1 MVRINLISSEQVR
14 KKKQNR
20 PIEIQNQ
27 LILASVML
35 SLVVLLLGS
44 GWILLD
50 RKLDSLEAEKTAKLA
65 EIEILKAQIKEVE
78 NYERDKKIVAERI
91 AVIKQL
97 RANQAIPV
105 KLLDGVSAGI
115 PPRVWLIGMTENA
128 GMIDLSGRSMTNQEV
143 VDFVAELRKNPVF
156 KGVSLVESRQEKE
169 GNVPVYTFKL
179 TFSVSS

>member
-1 MVRINLISSEQVR
+1 MVRINLIPSDQAR
-14 KKKQNR
+14 KKKHK

-35 SLVVLLLGS
+35 SVVVLLLGS

-50 RKLDSLEAEKTAKLA
+50 RKLASLETEKVEKLA
-65 EIEILKAQIKEVE
+65 EIELLKAQIKEVE
-78 NYERDKKIVAERI
+78 NYEQDKKTVTERI
-91 AVIKQL
+91 SVIKQL

-105 KLLDGVSAGI
+105 RLLDGISAGI

-128 GMIDLSGRSMTNQEV
+128 GVVDISGRAMTNGEI
-143 VDFVAELRKNPVF
+143 VDFVEKLRGNPIF

-169 GNVPVYTFKL
+169 GDALVYTFRL
-179 TFSVSS
+179 TFSI

>member
-1 MVRINLISSEQVR
+1 MVRINLIPSDQAR
-14 KKKQNR
+14 KKKHK

-35 SLVVLLLGS
+35 SVVVLLLGS

-50 RKLDSLEAEKTAKLA
+50 RKLTSLETEKTEKLA
-65 EIEILKAQIKEVE
+65 EIEILRAQIKEVE
-78 NYERDKKIVAERI
+78 NYERDKQTVTERI
-91 AVIKQL
+91 GVIKQL

-105 KLLDGVSAGI
+105 QLLDGISAGI

-128 GMIDLSGRSMTNQEV
+128 GIIDLSGRAMTNGEI
-143 VDFVAELRKNPVF
+143 VDFVEKLRENPVF

-169 GNVPVYTFKL
+169 GDALVYAFKL
-179 TFSVSS
+179 TFSI